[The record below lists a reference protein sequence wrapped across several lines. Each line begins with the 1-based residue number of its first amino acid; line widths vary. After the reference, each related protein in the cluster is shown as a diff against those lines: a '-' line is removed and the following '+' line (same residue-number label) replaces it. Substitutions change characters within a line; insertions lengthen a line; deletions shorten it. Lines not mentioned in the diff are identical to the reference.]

1 MEFFDLSSSGKSL
14 AFFLFILDVREVE
27 ARTRGVRVRGLD
39 GRLDFYARK
48 EEQSGGKDPWG
59 LEIFSSSS
67 SSCRGP

>member
-14 AFFLFILDVREVE
+14 ALFLFVLDVREVE
-27 ARTRGVRVRGLD
+27 ARTRGLRVRGLG

-48 EEQSGGKDPWG
+48 EEQSGGKDPC

>member
-14 AFFLFILDVREVE
+14 AFFVFILDVREVE
-27 ARTRGVRVRGLD
+27 ARTRGVRVRGLG
-39 GRLDFYARK
+39 GRLYFYARK
-48 EEQSGGKDPWG
+48 EEQNGGKDPC